1 MPKKKTS
8 RRKTQNLVIS
18 IILFISIV
26 LIGYLNPNLYNSI
39 CEFLNIN
46 QTSTVS
52 TVTSFNLENIPERTK
67 RKAISFPFCSF

>member
-46 QTSTVS
+46 H
-52 TVTSFNLENIPERTK
+52 NLMM
-67 RKAISFPFCSF
+67 FPYPHD